1 LKIKSQT
8 VLAAIIL
15 SCIILVNNNGFSS
28 LVLPVYSQGQN
39 INSSS
44 SQSSSTS
51 SSFQSKAAMI
61 DKIPSQKV
69 TVGDINIAYK
79 QLGKSNAKPIILI
92 TGLGATMDM
101 WSPLLLEQLTSSN
114 YSVTIFDNR
123 GAGNT
128 TAGTKQFSISQFAKD
143 TAGLLD
149 ALKIAKADVL
159 GWSLGSYIAQ
169 ELTLTN
175 PDKVSNLILYASGC
189 GGQDATP
196 TSPKIIQIIT
206 NASLSIQER
215 IEKQIPFLFP
225 TKWFKANP
233 DYLNYFPIPKESV
246 SFEIME
252 KQSEAIANWTGTCN
266 AISNITQPTLIIV
279 GTDDVFTPALNS
291 LMLVERIPSSW
302 LVQIR
307 NAGHGLM
314 YQYPDEFNRLLMT
327 FLENN
332 R

>member
-1 LKIKSQT
+1 MKIKSQT

-15 SCIILVNNNGFSS
+15 SGIILVNNNVFSS
-28 LVLPVYSQGQN
+28 LVPAYSQGQN
-39 INSSS
+39 INSLSFP
-44 SQSSSTS
+44 S

-61 DKIPSQKV
+61 DNIPSQKV
-69 TVGDINIAYK
+69 AVGDINIAYK

-92 TGLGATMDM
+92 TGLGATLDM

-123 GAGNT
+123 GTGNT

-159 GWSLGSYIAQ
+159 GWSMGSYIAQ

-196 TSPKIIQIIT
+196 TSPKIIQTISNT
-206 NASLSIQER
+206 SMSTQQR
-215 IEKQIPFLFP
+215 IEKLIPFLFP

-233 DYLNYFPIPKESV
+233 D
-246 SFEIME
+246 
-252 KQSEAIANWTGTCN
+252 
-266 AISNITQPTLIIV
+266 
-279 GTDDVFTPALNS
+279 
-291 LMLVERIPSSW
+291 
-302 LVQIR
+302 
-307 NAGHGLM
+307 
-314 YQYPDEFNRLLMT
+314 
-327 FLENN
+327 
-332 R
+332 